1 MASKSD
7 IINNLREYTSDQIV
21 EAINAGIVTIY
32 ELSKSGNLTP
42 LMRRRIEEKLAAKP
56 TEVVMT
62 STEVNQST
70 NEVAPTLDEDE
81 PPVDTS
87 NSDYEENVVIPEA
100 SDIDIPSEINIPQVP
115 VITATASPTFEAEKK
130 ESLSVKDSSSISN
143 KGMFKR
149 PFSFNGR
156 IRRLEY
162 GISFILYF
170 VWYVVI
176 DVMSKTSDPSPAA
189 SVFILISFIPMIWFL
204 WAQNAKRCHDRGNS
218 GWYQLIPFYFLVLLF
233 GDGEEGE
240 NEYGD
245 NPKE

>member
-1 MASKSD
+1 MVSKSD
-7 IINNLREYTSDQIV
+7 ILNNLREYTSDQIA
-21 EAINAGIVTIY
+21 EAINAGVVTIY

-42 LMRRRIEEKLAAKP
+42 LMRRRIEEKIAAKP
-56 TEVVMT
+56 TEVAQ
-62 STEVNQST
+62 SAPEVVSAAQD
-70 NEVAPTLDEDE
+70 VAPTLDDDVST
-81 PPVDTS
+81 VDTS
-87 NSDYEENVVIPEA
+87 ATDYEEEVVIPEA
-100 SDIDIPSEINIPQVP
+100 SEMDIPSEIAIPQDP

-130 ESLSVKDSSSISN
+130 DSTTVSSENVISN

-156 IRRLEY
+156 IRRMEY
-162 GISFILYF
+162 GISFIIYF
-170 VWYVVI
+170 IWYVVI

-189 SVFILISFIPMIWFL
+189 SIFILVSFIPMIWFL

-218 GWYQLIPFYFLVLLF
+218 GWYQLIPFYFFVLLF
-233 GDGEEGE
+233 GDGDEGE

>member
-7 IINNLREYTSDQIV
+7 ILNNLREYTSDQIA

-42 LMRRRIEEKLAAKP
+42 LMRRRIEEKLATKP
-56 TEVVMT
+56 TLQTEQKVV
-62 STEVNQST
+62 SAAQ
-70 NEVAPTLDEDE
+70 EVAPTLDDE
-81 PPVDTS
+81 VSPVYASVPD
-87 NSDYEENVVIPEA
+87 DEEVLIPEA
-100 SDIDIPSEINIPQVP
+100 SEMDIPSEITILQAPI
-115 VITATASPTFEAEKK
+115 ITATASPTFESEKK
-130 ESLSVKDSSSISN
+130 ESTTVDTENVISN

-156 IRRLEY
+156 IRRMEY
-162 GISFILYF
+162 GISFIIYF
-170 VWYVVI
+170 MWYVVV
-176 DVMSKTSDPSPAA
+176 DVMTNNSDPSPTA
-189 SVFILISFIPMIWFL
+189 SIFILISFIPMIWFL

>member
-7 IINNLREYTSDQIV
+7 ILNNLREYTSDQIA

-32 ELSKSGNLTP
+32 ELSKNGNLTP

-56 TEVVMT
+56 SEVAQPAP
-62 STEVNQST
+62 EVTQ
-70 NEVAPTLDEDE
+70 EVAPTLNEEAPSVDISSTEDE
-81 PPVDTS
+81 EV
-87 NSDYEENVVIPEA
+87 VVIPEA
-100 SDIDIPSEINIPQVP
+100 SDIDIPSEISIPQTP
-115 VITATASPTFEAEKK
+115 VITATASPTFGAEKNDV
-130 ESLSVKDSSSISN
+130 LSVNEASSISN

-162 GISFILYF
+162 GISFIIYF
-170 VWYVVI
+170 IWYVVV
-176 DVMSKTSDPSPAA
+176 DVMPKTSDPSPAA
-189 SVFILISFIPMIWFL
+189 SIFILVSFIPMIWFL

-218 GWYQLIPFYFLVLLF
+218 GWYQLIPFYFFVLLF
-233 GDGEEGE
+233 GDGDEGE

>member
-7 IINNLREYTSDQIV
+7 ILNNLREYTSEQIA
-21 EAINAGIVTIY
+21 EAVDAGIVTIY

-42 LMRRRIEEKLAAKP
+42 LMRRRIEEKLATKASENVQ
-56 TEVVMT
+56 TT
-62 STEVNQST
+62 LD
-70 NEVAPTLDEDE
+70 VAPVTKDVTPTIEE
-81 PPVDTS
+81 VIPSVDTS
-87 NSDYEENVVIPEA
+87 QTDYEEDVVIPEA
-100 SDIDIPSEINIPQVP
+100 SEMDIPSAISIQQAPIV
-115 VITATASPTFEAEKK
+115 TATASPTLEAGK
-130 ESLSVKDSSSISN
+130 KDSMTINTEDVISN

-162 GISFILYF
+162 GISFIIYF
-170 VWYVVI
+170 IWYAVI
-176 DVMSKTSDPSPAA
+176 NAMSKSSDPSPAA
-189 SVFILISFIPMIWFL
+189 SIFILISFIPMIWFL
-204 WAQNAKRCHDRGNS
+204 WAQSAKRCHDRGNS

>member
-1 MASKSD
+1 MVTKSD
-7 IINNLREYTSDQIV
+7 ILNNLREFTADQIA
-21 EAINAGIVTIY
+21 EAIKAGTVTVY

-42 LMRRRIEEKLAAKP
+42 LMRRRIEERLAAK
-56 TEVVMT
+56 
-62 STEVNQST
+62 STETSSSAP
-70 NEVAPTLDEDE
+70 EVAPTLEDAPTLNTE
-81 PPVDTS
+81 DDS
-87 NSDYEENVVIPEA
+87 SEDIEIPEVV
-100 SDIDIPSEINIPQVP
+100 DMDIPSEITIPAAPIV
-115 VITATASPTFEAEKK
+115 TATAAPTFEP
-130 ESLSVKDSSSISN
+130 VKQEVSSTSNTPTISN

-156 IRRLEY
+156 IRRTEY
-162 GISFILYF
+162 CLSFLIYMI
-170 VWYVVI
+170 WYVVVN
-176 DVMSKTSDPSPAA
+176 VMMETPDPSVEA

-233 GDGEEGE
+233 GDGDEGE

>member
-7 IINNLREYTSDQIV
+7 ILNNLREYTSDQIA
-21 EAINAGIVTIY
+21 EAVKAGIVTIY

-42 LMRRRIEEKLAAKP
+42 LMRRRIEEKLAAK
-56 TEVVMT
+56 T
-62 STEVNQST
+62 SEMAQTASK
-70 NEVAPTLDEDE
+70 VAPVTQNVAPSLDED
-81 PPVDTS
+81 VLSADTS
-87 NSDYEENVVIPEA
+87 ESDYEEEVVIPEA
-100 SDIDIPSEINIPQVP
+100 SVMDIPSEISIQQAPF
-115 VITATASPTFEAEKK
+115 IKATASPTFEAGKK
-130 ESLSVKDSSSISN
+130 DLMTVNSKDVISN

-162 GISFILYF
+162 GISFIFYF
-170 VWYVVI
+170 IWYVVI
-176 DVMSKTSDPSPAA
+176 DVMSKSSDPSLAA
-189 SVFILISFIPMIWFL
+189 SIFILISFIPMVWFL

-218 GWYQLIPFYFLVLLF
+218 GWYQLIPFYFFVLLF
-233 GDGEEGE
+233 GDGEDGD